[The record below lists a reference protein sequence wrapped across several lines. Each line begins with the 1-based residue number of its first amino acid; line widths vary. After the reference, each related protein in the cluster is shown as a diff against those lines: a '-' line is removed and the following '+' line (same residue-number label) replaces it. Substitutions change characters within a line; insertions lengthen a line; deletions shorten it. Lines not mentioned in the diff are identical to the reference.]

1 MHLPKNKF
9 QHFDGRSL
17 SQAKHIRK
25 NDSRA
30 LDTDMQQAYVEYTQ
44 SEAAAMQEL
53 EVMNRRYY
61 AVSLT
66 RKDHPMPAKRGISW
80 NGQE

>member
-1 MHLPKNKF
+1 VHLPKDKF
-9 QHFDGRSL
+9 QHFDGRSP
-17 SQAKHIRK
+17 SQAKYIRK

-53 EVMNRRYY
+53 EVMNRQYY

-66 RKDHPMPAKRGISW
+66 RKDHTMPAKRGISW